1 MARHVNGLL
10 ASMPVHRRPMLSAS
24 SQAQAQAQ
32 AQLMRHLERVAS
44 LERIVAQ
51 CADELGDLRHQA

>member
-24 SQAQAQAQ
+24 SQAQT
-32 AQLMRHLERVAS
+32 QLMRHLERVAS

-51 CADELGDLRHQA
+51 CADELGDLRHEA